1 MGDTAKSAEQTTG
14 AGHAGASNTGA
25 SHEAGYAGDLSPR
38 EAWDMLA
45 REKNAV
51 LIDVRSRAEWTFVGV
66 ASLAVLGKA
75 PLYVSWQNYTT
86 SSDGRAQ
93 MVPNPHFAA
102 AIASAVEKDAAAIFL
117 CRSGGRSQSAAI
129 AMTSKGFTRAYNLAG
144 GFEGDRDA
152 AGHRGQTGGWK
163 AAGLAWTQE

>member
-1 MGDTAKSAEQTTG
+1 MVGTMGDTAKSAERA
-14 AGHAGASNTGA
+14 AGDG
-25 SHEAGYAGDLSPR
+25 HEMGYAGDLAPR

-66 ASLAVLGKA
+66 ASLASLGKA

-86 SSDGRAQ
+86 SADGRAQ

-102 AIASAVEKDAAAIFL
+102 AIASAVEKEAPAIFL
-117 CRSGGRSQSAAI
+117 CRSGGRSKSAAI
-129 AMTSKGFTRAYNLAG
+129 AMTSNGFTRAYNLAG

-152 AGHRGQTGGWK
+152 VGHRGQSGGWK